1 MVCQDTEMNSL
12 WHGCFLKNSSVQIF
26 FKLCLYV
33 CVYARVYTEVKRL
46 FFNIMLIQILDCVCN
61 NVVPALKPFDN
72 YQIKNEKVR
81 YELLLLFLASEDC
94 MMLPQ

>member
-1 MVCQDTEMNSL
+1 MSGYRNEFFVARLLPEKFICTD
-12 WHGCFLKNSSVQIF
+12 F

-72 YQIKNEKVR
+72 YQIKNEKVM